1 VASAQADCINDA
13 ASQFPF
19 AKISQFEAFPGVLD
33 RPAVS
38 ALLRKIS
45 PLWISGTPSAPVYDY
60 HSIVDEFAPIAGD
73 RRLMRR
79 FCGAGVPVQHVEGI
93 ASEHITLT
101 VTGALGAIGYLGAR
115 FDGARA
121 PSNCGSIPGA

>member
-1 VASAQADCINDA
+1 
-13 ASQFPF
+13 
-19 AKISQFEAFPGVLD
+19 VLD
-33 RPAVS
+33 LPAVS
-38 ALLRKIS
+38 ALMHKIS

-60 HSIVDEFAPIAGD
+60 HSILDEFAPIAGD

-79 FCGAGVPVQHVEGI
+79 FCRAGVRVEHVEDFV
-93 ASEHITLT
+93 SEHISLT
-101 VTGALGAIGYLGAR
+101 VTGALGAIGYLGSR